1 MHENLKPQRVQ
12 LGWNK
17 DRMGNIGPWKA
28 PFSMGKSM
36 TEPFSIAMFDY
47 QRVPFGNLRWLSQVA
62 RGMMENHTIYIHCK
76 KVFSLSN
83 GHFLPCLMMGGQKC
97 PWSKISRARQCLV
110 MVLENFAWGA
120 SISDLFRSKSP
131 WVWRRLWQSQTW
143 TDWFT
148 VEAAT
153 PQIRHLMLPKP
164 KKVGQHCQI
173 WVGWRVVNPRQIWP
187 LRWQGVP
194 NISLDI

>member
-1 MHENLKPQRVQ
+1 
-12 LGWNK
+12 
-17 DRMGNIGPWKA
+17 
-28 PFSMGKSM
+28 M
-36 TEPFSIAMFDY
+36 TEPFSIVMFDY

-76 KVFSLSN
+76 KMFSLSH

-131 WVWRRLWQSQTW
+131 WVWRPSH
-143 TDWFT
+143 
-148 VEAAT
+148 
-153 PQIRHLMLPKP
+153 IG
-164 KKVGQHCQI
+164 VGF
-173 WVGWRVVNPRQIWP
+173 GNPRHGRI
-187 LRWQGVP
+187 G
-194 NISLDI
+194 SLLKQQHHRFGTSCFLSQRKWGSTAKSEWDEEWWILVRFGHWDGRVFPIFHWIYRSSLAIFAD